1 MASSR
6 KRPKTCLSSL
16 QQGQRLIS
24 SFFKT
29 NNDSVIKETS
39 QNSGDQT
46 PEPET
51 SSASGNS
58 RISNAKRPRQHLEFE
73 SLERSSSRVPTK
85 KKSAKK
91 STEPSE
97 SLEKLPELPAKIM
110 ENIFC
115 QIPIKDLMLSCAL
128 VCRNW
133 HRIIGEPSVSCK
145 LYWAHPRCK
154 NL

>member
-24 SFFKT
+24 SYFKT
-29 NNDSVIKETS
+29 NSDSVIEAKSQTS
-39 QNSGDQT
+39 GYQT
-46 PEPET
+46 PELET
-51 SSASGNS
+51 SSTSGNF
-58 RISNAKRPRQHLEFE
+58 RNSNKRPRQHLEFE

>member
-24 SFFKT
+24 SYFKT
-29 NNDSVIKETS
+29 NSDSVIEAKS
-39 QNSGDQT
+39 QSSGYQT
-46 PEPET
+46 PELET
-51 SSASGNS
+51 SSTSGNF
-58 RISNAKRPRQHLEFE
+58 RNSNKRPRQHLEFE
-73 SLERSSSRVPTK
+73 SPETSSSRVPTK

-128 VCRNW
+128 VCRKW
-133 HRIIGEPSVSCK
+133 HCQDHRRTFGE
-145 LYWAHPRCK
+145 L
-154 NL
+154 